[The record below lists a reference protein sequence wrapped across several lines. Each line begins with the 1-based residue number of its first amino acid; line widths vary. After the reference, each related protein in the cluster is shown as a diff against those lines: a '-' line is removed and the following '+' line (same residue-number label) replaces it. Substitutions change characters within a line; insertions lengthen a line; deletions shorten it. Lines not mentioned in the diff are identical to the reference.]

1 MSESTTST
9 SARLAILWSFARPYL
24 HILIFGLVLSLAV
37 SAMGLASPMVT
48 KWVLDTLAVGGS
60 LRDPVLL
67 LVGLLILGAVV
78 GWFQWVML
86 GRLAEDIVYDARK
99 RMILRYLGARVFA
112 LLSRGPGELVTRVT
126 SDTVLLNQ
134 AASSS
139 IIGLINGVIMIIGS
153 LVLMAGLDLV
163 LLGTTLAALAVV
175 LVLFVVLMPRI
186 SKVEEKAQ
194 AALSD
199 LGSELE
205 GTVRAI
211 KTVKSSSAEPRR
223 FSSLMGHV
231 GESRRFSMK
240 SVRIQAAAWTVAGG
254 WPGRGGHYGAGLR
267 RLPGLCRGDD
277 SLRPG
282 RLPALR
288 LGSHRA
294 VDGADS
300 EPHHPAVRYGRR
312 RPYRPDRGDGGRGRG
327 SRCQSPC

>member
-1 MSESTTST
+1 MSESVASTT
-9 SARLAILWSFARPYL
+9 ARLTILWSFARPYL

-99 RMILRYLGARVFA
+99 RMMLRYLGSKVFA

-163 LLGTTLAALAVV
+163 LLGATLAALVVV
-175 LVLFVVLMPRI
+175 LLLFTVLMPRI
-186 SKVEEKAQ
+186 SKVEEKAV
-194 AALSD
+194 LSQQVVYSLSHD
-199 LGSELE
+199 VVYTISQHVVDSVGRSEDGGSGQGLGRI
-205 GTVRAI
+205 GGCRNHCHHQYAVR
-211 KTVKSSSAEPRR
+211 SSSSTHRTQPQ
-223 FSSLMGHV
+223 SVLGN
-231 GESRRFSMK
+231 
-240 SVRIQAAAWTVAGG
+240 SVRVWGSADRRSITCASVLPPRAT
-254 WPGRGGHYGAGLR
+254 R
-267 RLPGLCRGDD
+267 RLIHAPRHRRHQP
-277 SLRPG
+277 RPMG
-282 RLPALR
+282 RTQWT
-288 LGSHRA
+288 
-294 VDGADS
+294 
-300 EPHHPAVRYGRR
+300 
-312 RPYRPDRGDGGRGRG
+312 
-327 SRCQSPC
+327 RC